1 MNSYK
6 QIEEKTLHAVKEYV
20 QDTGYQYV
28 QGIGDFSQDEM
39 ERILR
44 IGTEIMIN
52 YWGYGKYQPGSFVQS
67 ILDNDLE
74 GSFGRADHINQRAIK
89 LYVMMMVNLRS
100 PFKNS
105 FYIQ

>member
-44 IGTEIMIN
+44 I
-52 YWGYGKYQPGSFVQS
+52 
-67 ILDNDLE
+67 
-74 GSFGRADHINQRAIK
+74 
-89 LYVMMMVNLRS
+89 
-100 PFKNS
+100 
-105 FYIQ
+105 